1 MTKIIVDSNIIFSA
15 ILNVN
20 SRIGQIVLTGQ
31 DFYEFY
37 APKYLRNEIWEHQE
51 KIKKIGKFSDDEFLE
66 VYELVLK
73 NVTILNHSI
82 APKEKYLEAFDLCE
96 DVDPA
101 DTAFVAFSLFLK
113 CKIWTGDK
121 KLLNGLSQ
129 KGFKRIITTEDL
141 FKDFLRKNRKRK

>member
-20 SRIGQIVLTGQ
+20 SRIGQILLTGQ

-82 APKEKYLEAFDLCE
+82 APKEKYFEAFDLCE

-101 DTAFVAFSLFLK
+101 DSAFVAFSLFLK

-129 KGFKRIITTEDL
+129 KGFKRTITTEDL

>member
-1 MTKIIVDSNIIFSA
+1 
-15 ILNVN
+15 
-20 SRIGQIVLTGQ
+20 LTGQ

-82 APKEKYLEAFDLCE
+82 APKEKYFEAFDLCE

-101 DTAFVAFSLFLK
+101 DSAFVAFSLFLK

-129 KGFKRIITTEDL
+129 KGFKRTITTEDL